1 MHRNVYLIADV
12 GCGSQRAGMQVS
24 HLVGPSTELV
34 WRPGIEQGLD
44 TVEVLQEQTIRACRQ
59 YPTNRSWKKTSE
71 RGMTRQKILYS
82 EMLSYQEMSNIS
94 CGIWH
99 NLSMFTAHLTHI

>member
-71 RGMTRQKILYS
+71 TWMTATENSLQ
-82 EMLSYQEMSNIS
+82 
-94 CGIWH
+94 
-99 NLSMFTAHLTHI
+99 